1 VGRQS
6 DRPLERA
13 AEVRRRQPDN
23 SRERAYLQP
32 GAEMSIDIFSDVR
45 ELFLHRIALFE
56 ITQAMAGG

>member
-1 VGRQS
+1 VGRQA

-23 SRERAYLQP
+23 SCERAYIQP

-56 ITQAMAGG
+56 ITQAMAGE